1 MELNN
6 KYKYSS
12 PFPDKNKNSELMQKT
27 RSVYFKDRDALVL
40 DIPTQ
45 VTKSYMST
53 NRYYF
58 DTQKWK
64 SIHSKAKPKTAT
76 KTNTNQGYASWV
88 VDLKNLEKVLSYRD
102 DSDIKEIIN
111 KELDWKH
118 DSDLKVKDVN
128 KSQFEFHRSLSP
140 KKFLENII
148 ESKYK
153 PFFHKFYGKIPE

>member
-1 MELNN
+1 MKSNN
-6 KYKYSS
+6 KYKYLS
-12 PFPDKNKNSELMQKT
+12 PFPDKTKNSELMQKT
-27 RSVYFKDRDALVL
+27 RSVYFKERDALVVH
-40 DIPTQ
+40 IPTQ

-58 DTQKWK
+58 DTEKWK
-64 SIHSKAKPKTAT
+64 NIHSKVKPKSAINT
-76 KTNTNQGYASWV
+76 KVNEGYASWI

-102 DSDIKEIIN
+102 DSDINDIIN

-118 DSDLKVKDVN
+118 DTDLKVKETN
-128 KSQFEFHRSLSP
+128 KSQLEFHRSLSP
-140 KKFLENII
+140 KRFLENII